1 MGERDTAAKEIRSA
15 ADGMSR
21 AGDVP
26 EWFDWYD
33 ESRFE
38 SFAGSVALSVGK
50 HTQAID
56 RLAVAREGITSVK
69 QQAVV
74 AFDLALAYSNDAPE
88 LAIEHATEA
97 LTLVRERQYLT
108 ALDRL
113 PALESALAGTSW
125 AKELRRREREL
136 LAVG

>member
-1 MGERDTAAKEIRSA
+1 MGERDTAAKEIRCA
-15 ADGMSR
+15 ADGMFRS
-21 AGDVP
+21 GDVP

-38 SFAGSVALSVGK
+38 SFAGMVALSAGK
-50 HTQAID
+50 RTQAIE
-56 RLAVAREGITSVK
+56 RLAVARDGITNVK

-88 LAIEHATEA
+88 LAIEHTTDA
-97 LTLVRERQYLT
+97 LTLVRERPYLT

-113 PALESALAGTSW
+113 PALENALAGTSW